1 MYATTLDARGP
12 AVFSI
17 SKEGH
22 KLIATTGEQFLLWE
36 SVIAINK
43 KMCVCV
49 LGGEGGE
56 GERGVKIW
64 FSQIVLTR

>member
-12 AVFSI
+12 SVFSI

-49 LGGEGGE
+49 LGGEG
-56 GERGVKIW
+56 ERGVKIW